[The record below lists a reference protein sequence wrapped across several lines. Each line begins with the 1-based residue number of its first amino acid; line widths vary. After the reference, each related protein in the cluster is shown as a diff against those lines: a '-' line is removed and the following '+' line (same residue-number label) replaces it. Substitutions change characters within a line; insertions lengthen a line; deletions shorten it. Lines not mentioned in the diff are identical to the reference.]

1 MARKARE
8 KSELGTYM
16 VNLKSI
22 DEISFSALD
31 KANFLNIL
39 AQDKISLL
47 AYTLLDKSFLLVI
60 KETDT
65 TLDNILRNASIKFVK
80 SYNKAHS
87 RKGKIFYGRYISFP
101 ANSVDETW
109 SLVANVHYIAST
121 SPNALSSVNDYFH
134 DKYIGAGFALDHFG
148 TEEKFIQECGGQTV
162 TEQKIKLSDNELRL
176 YIENTFRIQPHRLSQ
191 MPQSLV
197 EKMLTQIFKAT
208 KASVRQIARISSL
221 PLRMLWD
228 MAKKIKPSKSAVKTE
243 VRNES
248 KG

>member
-22 DEISFSALD
+22 DDISFDASD
-31 KANFLNIL
+31 KSNFLHIL
-39 AQDKISLL
+39 AQDKVSLL

-80 SYNKAHS
+80 SYNKTHS

-101 ANSVDETW
+101 ANKIDEIW
-109 SLVANVHYIAST
+109 SFVANVHYIAKTNRHS
-121 SPNALSSVNDYFH
+121 LSSVEHYFT
-134 DKYIGAGFALDHFG
+134 DKYIDSGFALDHFG
-148 TEEKFIQECGGQTV
+148 CEERFLQECGGDIV
-162 TEQKIKLSDNELRL
+162 VDQKIRLSDDELRA
-176 YIENTFRIQPHRLSQ
+176 YIEATFKIQPHKLSQ
-191 MPQSLV
+191 MPPSLV
-197 EKMLTQIFKAT
+197 EKITAQIFKAT

-221 PLRMLWD
+221 PLRMLWSL
-228 MAKKIKPSKSAVKTE
+228 AKKVKPSKSAVKVE
-243 VRNES
+243 VVIES
-248 KG
+248 KS